1 MEKKIL
7 LDTNI
12 FIDHLRGYSPA
23 LAFFSSLSDKE
34 ISFSA
39 ITESEL
45 LAGSINQSPEKR
57 ELLLQFLEQWRKV
70 SVDNPLAAV
79 AGDLSR
85 VYKMD
90 IPDAIIAASALQ
102 ENSTL
107 ITKNLKDF
115 QKVKG
120 QKLFFHIKN

>member
-1 MEKKIL
+1 MEKKII

-12 FIDHLRGYSPA
+12 FIDHLRGYAPA
-23 LAFFSSLSDKE
+23 IAFFSSLSDKE
-34 ISFSA
+34 VSFSA

-45 LAGSINQSPEKR
+45 LAGSINQSSEKR
-57 ELLLQFLEQWRKV
+57 EILLQFLEQWRKI

-85 VYKMD
+85 IYKMD
-90 IPDAIIAASALQ
+90 IPDALIAASAIQ

-120 QKLFFHIKN
+120 LKVIFPY

>member
-12 FIDHLRGYSPA
+12 FIDHLRGYGPA
-23 LAFFSSLSDKE
+23 QTFFSSLLDKE

-102 ENSTL
+102 EGSTL

-115 QKVKG
+115 QKIKG
-120 QKLFFHIKN
+120 RKVLAPY

>member
-12 FIDHLRGYSPA
+12 FIDHLRGYAPA
-23 LAFFSSLSDKE
+23 VAFFSSLSDKE

-57 ELLLQFLEQWRKV
+57 EFLSIYYHCEIESGNEQ
-70 SVDNPLAAV
+70 
-79 AGDLSR
+79 AGE
-85 VYKMD
+85 KF
-90 IPDAIIAASALQ
+90 A
-102 ENSTL
+102 E
-107 ITKNLKDF
+107 LKW
-115 QKVKG
+115 VKPSDV
-120 QKLFFHIKN
+120 KKYFTTSLHPKILEYLKSCFHF

>member
-12 FIDHLRGYSPA
+12 FIDHLRGYGPA
-23 LAFFSSLSDKE
+23 QTFFSSLLDKE

-102 ENSTL
+102 EGSTL

-115 QKVKG
+115 QKIKG
-120 QKLFFHIKN
+120 LKVLAPY

>member
-12 FIDHLRGYSPA
+12 FIDHLRGYAPA
-23 LAFFSSLSDKE
+23 VAFFSSLSDKE

-57 ELLLQFLEQWRKV
+57 EFLLQFLEQWRKI
-70 SVDNPLAAV
+70 SIDNPLACV

-85 VYKMD
+85 VYNME

-102 ENSTL
+102 EGSIL

-115 QKVKG
+115 QKIKG
-120 QKLFFHIKN
+120 LKVIEPY